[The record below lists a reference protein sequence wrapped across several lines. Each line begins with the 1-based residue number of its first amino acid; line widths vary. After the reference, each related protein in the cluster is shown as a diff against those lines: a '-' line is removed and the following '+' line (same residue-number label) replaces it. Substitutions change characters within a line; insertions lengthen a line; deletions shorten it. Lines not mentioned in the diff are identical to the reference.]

1 MDIEIRK
8 IEPNSTEYYKE
19 VELRKEVLRKPLGIY
34 FTEEQLKEEAY
45 ELHWGA
51 YINDKLVGCILLKD
65 VGNGIAKMRQV
76 AVDISLQ
83 GKGIGKQMVLFFEN
97 FCRENGFSKIEMH
110 ARKYAVSFYEKLGYE
125 KYGYEFIEVTIPH
138 YKMRKTL

>member
-8 IEPNSTEYYKE
+8 IEHNSTEYNKE
-19 VELRKEVLRKPLGIY
+19 VELRKDVLRRPLGIY
-34 FTEEQLKEEAY
+34 FTEEQLKEEAS

-83 GKGIGKQMVLFFEN
+83 GKSVGKQMVLFFEN

-110 ARKYAVSFYEKLGYE
+110 ARKYAVPFYEKLGYE
-125 KYGYEFIEVTIPH
+125 KYGDEFIEVTIPH